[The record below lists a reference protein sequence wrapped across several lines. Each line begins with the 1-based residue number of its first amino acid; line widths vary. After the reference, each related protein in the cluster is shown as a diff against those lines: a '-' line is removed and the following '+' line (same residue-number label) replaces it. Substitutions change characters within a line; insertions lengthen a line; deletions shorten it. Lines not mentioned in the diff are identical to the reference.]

1 MLYSP
6 PTPEVLDAFARQ
18 VCQSLGTDYTTP
30 DVVDGFCS
38 FIRVAIAIQAK
49 HLNQDSSES

>member
-1 MLYSP
+1 VLYSP